1 LTDLT
6 EAAEGSTLV
15 GVKSS
20 AARRSGSPSAT
31 VDRLLTR
38 VRPALVAIE
47 EEYRRQGRSVAE
59 LGVDELAGRM
69 AAVVPAPSPVNAL
82 FGPFYRTDQVVS
94 LLGVT
99 RQAVADRVRQGS
111 LLAMRTEEGT
121 WVYPVLQFERKR
133 VLPQL
138 AIVLRAFDR
147 GSDGWAVAAWLVSPN
162 AALSGEKPID
172 CIRGGRDVDRV
183 AELARLAG
191 RRWAS

>member
-1 LTDLT
+1 MKTT
-6 EAAEGSTLV
+6 A
-15 GVKSS
+15 S
-20 AARRSGSPSAT
+20 AAAQSRSPSAT

-69 AAVVPAPSPVNAL
+69 AAVVPAPSPVNAR

-99 RQAVADRVRQGS
+99 RQAVADRVRQRS

-121 WVYPVLQFERKR
+121 WVYPVLQFERGR

-138 AIVLRAFDR
+138 PTVLRAFDR
-147 GSDGWAVAAWLVSPN
+147 AYDGWAVAGWLVSPN
-162 AALSGEKPID
+162 AALSGERPVD
-172 CIRGGRDVDRV
+172 WIRASREAERV
-183 AELARLAG
+183 AELARLTA